1 MGHGCYPRLR
11 HSSPKK
17 PEQLAKEALG
27 LGRAAGY
34 PVRRPMHKLRQ
45 PIEFPEAQDLAEG
58 HAIKL
63 LYPDPGGGPPLELLI
78 CRVDGK
84 FFAMDSECPH
94 EGGRMAEGPLMDGR
108 TVHCPLHLYR
118 FEPGSGEAVE
128 VDCPPA
134 KTFEVELR
142 DGRIWVWVYGRPS

>member
-1 MGHGCYPRLR
+1 MATGCYPRLW

-27 LGRAAGY
+27 LCQAAGY
-34 PVRRPMHKLRQ
+34 PVRRPMHKPQ
-45 PIEFPEAQDLAEG
+45 DPIEFPEAQELAEG

-63 LYPDPGGGPPLELLI
+63 LYPDPEGGPPRELLLS
-78 CRVDGK
+78 RVDGK
-84 FFAMDSECPH
+84 IYAMDSECPH

-118 FEPGSGEAVE
+118 FEPGSGKAVQ
-128 VDCPPA
+128 VDCPPV
-134 KTFEVELR
+134 KTFEVEQR
-142 DGRIWVWVYGRPS
+142 DGHTWVWVYGRSS